1 MVLGFGSAAGRR
13 VSIALGLAASLC
25 SASNLKAQQP
35 QDPAAPT
42 AAAPAQP
49 APAAPDPLKLTS
61 EFALIIN
68 QIKSEKA
75 ADFESA
81 WTTIKGKLSSSAK
94 PELKELGDGLK
105 IYKVDTP
112 PAAGQPVVYIFHLQ
126 PPSKTQSYDPTK
138 ILYFS
143 GAFPDRPEADALYAK
158 IKDAYQGIFP
168 WPLKQ
173 IGG

>member
-1 MVLGFGSAAGRR
+1 MVSGFRSATGRR
-13 VSIALGLAASLC
+13 TLIAIGVAASLC
-25 SASNLKAQQP
+25 AASTLKAHP
-35 QDPAAPT
+35 AQDPAAPA
-42 AAAPAQP
+42 AAAPAQT
-49 APAAPDPLKLTS
+49 APDPLKLNT

-112 PAAGQPVVYIFHLQ
+112 PVAGQPVVYIFHLQ

-138 ILYFS
+138 ILYYS

>member
-1 MVLGFGSAAGRR
+1 MVSGFRSAPSRR
-13 VSIALGLAASLC
+13 TWIAFGVAASLC
-25 SASNLKAQQP
+25 AASTLKAHP
-35 QDPAAPT
+35 AQDPAAPP
-42 AAAPAQP
+42 AAAPAQS
-49 APAAPDPLKLTS
+49 APDPLKLTS
-61 EFALIIN
+61 DFALIIN
-68 QIKSEKA
+68 QIKSDKA

-81 WTTIKGKLSSSAK
+81 WTTIKSKLSSSAK